1 MLCVWYQI
9 LHLLVQVFSAVEK
22 YVVGFFSSVH
32 IYGWW
37 ENEIVQKELKQIIQT
52 WLVLCISPG
61 SKFQAKMKVKF
72 AKQV

>member
-9 LHLLVQVFSAVEK
+9 LYLLVQLFSAVEK
-22 YVVGFFSSVH
+22 YVVFFSSLY

-37 ENEIVQKELKQIIQT
+37 ENEIIQKELQQIIQT

-61 SKFQAKMKVKF
+61 SKFQAKMKVKL